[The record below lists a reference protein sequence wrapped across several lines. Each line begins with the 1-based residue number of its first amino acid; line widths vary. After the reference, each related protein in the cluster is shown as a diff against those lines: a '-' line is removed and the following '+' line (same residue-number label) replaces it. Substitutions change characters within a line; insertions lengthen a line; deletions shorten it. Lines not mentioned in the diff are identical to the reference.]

1 MKQLKLQSLGQEATI
16 EASMYAGQK
25 TAALYVGV
33 PAGGLTAMMRPPE
46 LRRLALWLLD
56 ASSEIDKDVEPP
68 SGQGTLDN
76 SPAFFRAEYRE
87 GEAKAVALIYPA
99 DEKRYLENG
108 WELTP
113 LYAEQPAPI
122 PPNSAELKPLTD
134 TELRSACLTY
144 RHDFGLLDKETREQV
159 EAWCRQWDD
168 AIRVARNYS
177 AYVAQKGG
185 EA

>member
-56 ASSEIDKDVEPP
+56 ASSEIDKDVAPPAQMEDHDFKKSLTNAINALGIDARVGMADWRLADVIDARMHGRVHEPLP
-68 SGQGTLDN
+68 PVQ
-76 SPAFFRAEYRE
+76 
-87 GEAKAVALIYPA
+87 
-99 DEKRYLENG
+99 
-108 WELTP
+108 
-113 LYAEQPAPI
+113 I